1 MSNVRRIQKEYE
13 RIRSTHINGIEMK
26 PNELSL
32 FEWDCFIKGP
42 EESPYRNKT
51 FHVLLRIPE
60 DYPFHPPKAKFL
72 TQIFHPNIH
81 FKTGEVCLDILKSN
95 WSPAWSLEV
104 RNTRRWSLECLS
116 SHTGAF
122 IQSGCVKPVELWCR
136 YVIPAKF
143 FFNNIIANVIRTGDK
158 MAYTSLATL
167 LSDSV

>member
-13 RIRSTHINGIEMK
+13 RIQGNPISGIEMK

-32 FEWDCFIKGP
+32 FECNCFIKGP

-51 FHVLLRIPE
+51 FHVSLRIPE

-81 FKTGEVCLDILKSN
+81 FRTGEVCLDILKSN

-104 RNTRRWSLECLS
+104 SD
-116 SHTGAF
+116 A
-122 IQSGCVKPVELWCR
+122 LW
-136 YVIPAKF
+136 
-143 FFNNIIANVIRTGDK
+143 
-158 MAYTSLATL
+158 
-167 LSDSV
+167 